1 MSGTCCCGCCS
12 AGKGTLAIG
21 IFYIALYAL
30 SILANS
36 SKIIDLLDNS
46 NSNYTSDLINDSN
59 SNYTSDLIEDSNSN
73 DTTDAGH
80 PLISHHDKTNIVF
93 NVQMAQHSIRIIA
106 AGVSLIFTCVM
117 LHGYRKRNHRLIKP
131 WLIWSYVLILVGMT
145 ASVVTFGTM
154 TLNGLPLVG
163 FCTLVIFGSFL
174 AMQIYF
180 VVVVRRFVDEL
191 KSEEMGGHQN
201 YKI

>member
-36 SKIIDLLDNS
+36 SKIIDLLDN
-46 NSNYTSDLINDSN
+46 
-59 SNYTSDLIEDSNSN
+59 SNSN

-191 KSEEMGGHQN
+191 KSEEMSGHQN